1 MSEKAK
7 KPMPMKI
14 TIIKSQDDVTKSE
27 TPTHI
32 SESEETGASDW
43 LPLPAD
49 FKGYETIV
57 DESRILPQ
65 CIKAYKQNICG
76 FGIGIQY
83 KEDTEE
89 TSEMA
94 AEYDKANKILKT
106 LSLDSDVT
114 AVMKQVIGARETF
127 GTAYVEVV
135 RNTVGEVV
143 QIEFISDTDSITKTK
158 PLDPA
163 IDMTYFCDGEPIIR
177 KKKFRKYRQDI
188 SGKTVY
194 FKELGDPRIMDRR
207 NGHYLDKYE
216 SLEVEHQAN
225 EIQEFTIGSKPYGKI
240 RWIGQI
246 LGSAGARKADYLNY
260 NYFRNGRHIP
270 LMLILKGGT
279 LSEDSRS
286 SLETYMN
293 DVKGENGQHAF
304 LLLEEESKDGAVP
317 YETTEKP
324 DIEIKELSSILQKD
338 ELFQGYIDNNRKSVQ
353 SSFQLPDLYV
363 GYTTDFNRATAQT
376 AMEVTEEQVFQ
387 PERKEL
393 AWIFN
398 NKLLNSYGFKHVEV
412 YFKAPD
418 LSNPDDIAKILA
430 VCKSAGGLTP
440 NKAKDIL
447 YKALGEVSEDYEG
460 EWGNLPLGFNLTPQE
475 ASQTALHGIA
485 SSLEQQIQKAE
496 KNHDGEV
503 VAIMREVKKLLI
515 AKSEGQENTPTDE
528 Q

>member
-1 MSEKAK
+1 
-7 KPMPMKI
+7 MK
-14 TIIKSQDDVTKSE
+14 
-27 TPTHI
+27 
-32 SESEETGASDW
+32 
-43 LPLPAD
+43 
-49 FKGYETIV
+49 
-57 DESRILPQ
+57 

-89 TSEMA
+89 TPEMA
-94 AEYDKANKILKT
+94 EEYDRANKILKT

-207 NGHYLDKYE
+207 NGRYLDKYE

-225 EIQEFTIGSKPYGKI
+225 EIQEFTIDSKPYGKI

-324 DIEIKELSSILQKD
+324 DIEIKELSSILQTHARTAARHHSPRPMPVRLHKPI
-338 ELFQGYIDNNRKSVQ
+338 EPFGLIHPRFSAFLISFFSFLG
-353 SSFQLPDLYV
+353 SS
-363 GYTTDFNRATAQT
+363 
-376 AMEVTEEQVFQ
+376 
-387 PERKEL
+387 
-393 AWIFN
+393 
-398 NKLLNSYGFKHVEV
+398 
-412 YFKAPD
+412 
-418 LSNPDDIAKILA
+418 
-430 VCKSAGGLTP
+430 
-440 NKAKDIL
+440 
-447 YKALGEVSEDYEG
+447 
-460 EWGNLPLGFNLTPQE
+460 
-475 ASQTALHGIA
+475 
-485 SSLEQQIQKAE
+485 SSTQ
-496 KNHDGEV
+496 
-503 VAIMREVKKLLI
+503 
-515 AKSEGQENTPTDE
+515 
-528 Q
+528 